1 MASYTSGQIDS
12 KQILV
17 QAFLNISQDVSQ
29 GSIVQQDIKVDCND
43 KKYCNQC
50 LETAKKYQLS
60 DNGDYSSVCRSCYCT
75 LENIKLNNI
84 ITLNL
89 SAFQQSSGTEFG
101 NQVKNALT
109 QAMAQAGLSSNQDNK
124 ILNNN
129 SDSLQT
135 TASKIYSKLKNT
147 NFQEAIDQL
156 KSFQIINVKNSN
168 TSLINIDIDI
178 VINYLSK
185 IIQQSQNLSE
195 ELATMN
201 SQINGI
207 VQTGNQNILYIVVS
221 WIVTL
226 VIILI
231 SVFMLSF
238 IISFTMQDM
247 SLYVST

>member
-1 MASYTSGQIDS
+1 MTTYTSGQIDS
-12 KQILV
+12 KQLLV

-29 GSIVQQDIKVDCND
+29 GSIVQQNIKVDCND
-43 KKYCNQC
+43 KEYCNQC
-50 LETAKKYQLS
+50 LETARKYQLS
-60 DNGDYSSVCRSCYCT
+60 DNGDYSSICRSCYCN
-75 LENIKLNNI
+75 LENIKVNNI

-89 SAFQQSSGTEFG
+89 SAFQQSSGSDFG
-101 NQVKNALT
+101 TQVQNALT
-109 QAMAQAGLSSNQDNK
+109 QAMAQSGISSNKKDINT
-124 ILNNN
+124 N
-129 SDSLQT
+129 STSLQT
-135 TASKIYSKLKNT
+135 TAASIYTKMKNT
-147 NFQEAIDQL
+147 NFQEAVDQL

-185 IIQQSQNLSE
+185 IIQQTKNLSE
-195 ELATMN
+195 DLTTMDT
-201 SQINGI
+201 QINSI
-207 VQTGNQNILYIVVS
+207 VYNGNQNILYIVIS

-238 IISFTMQDM
+238 IVSFTMQDM